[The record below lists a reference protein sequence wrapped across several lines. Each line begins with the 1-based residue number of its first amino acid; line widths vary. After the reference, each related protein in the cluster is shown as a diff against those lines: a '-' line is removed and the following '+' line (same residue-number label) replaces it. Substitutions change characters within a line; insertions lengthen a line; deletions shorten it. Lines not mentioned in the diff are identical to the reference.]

1 MRLQMYTY
9 QDVTMNFND
18 KMYHHLNT
26 LFYKWD
32 LIEIYG
38 YLMKKAG
45 ETGDTHWID
54 LAESM
59 VSNYDLSKVRG
70 AK

>member
-9 QDVTMNFND
+9 QDVTMNFSA

-26 LFYKWD
+26 LFCGWE

-45 ETGDTHWID
+45 ETGDIHWID

-59 VSNYDLSKVRG
+59 VSNYDLSKLRG

>member
-18 KMYHHLNT
+18 KMYHHLNKV
-26 LFYKWD
+26 FYKWD
-32 LIEIYG
+32 LIEIFAYF
-38 YLMKKAG
+38 MHKAG
-45 ETGDTHWID
+45 ETGDTKWID

-59 VSNYDLSKVRG
+59 IVHDMSKVRG
-70 AK
+70 AV